1 MNKDIILRALPDW
14 SEKMQKISK
23 IKNFC
28 ENVPEESMGGYC
40 CMALFTSNID
50 NVLKKHI
57 GIDEVYVIDTLS
69 PKETL
74 KKLEK
79 IESNLFKDIEKVLEI
94 GKND

>member
-1 MNKDIILRALPDW
+1 MNKDIFLRALPDW
-14 SEKMQKISK
+14 SKKMQKISK

-50 NVLKKHI
+50 NVLKNHI

-69 PKETL
+69 PKEAL
-74 KKLEK
+74 KKIEK
-79 IESNLFKDIEKVLEI
+79 IESNLFKDIETVL
-94 GKND
+94 GGSKND